1 MQYELKIMPL
11 HGQYK
16 KLFLLMKHVD
26 GITCGSSMLHAV
38 SCIQF
43 TVLCYGLIFFNF
55 FFHFICTR
63 EAGVL
68 LSIRLL
74 YLFCKAI

>member
-1 MQYELKIMPL
+1 MDNTKNISVNE
-11 HGQYK
+11 
-16 KLFLLMKHVD
+16 
-26 GITCGSSMLHAV
+26 TCGWHHMWQLYAV

-43 TVLCYGLIFFNF
+43 TVLCYGQIFFF

-74 YLFCKAI
+74 FLFCKAI